1 MSPSSRTRRS
11 NSTDATAA
19 PCASSTPR
27 DHSSPRTPAST
38 APRRSWYKPDARSSF
53 ELPDFSLSTE
63 KHRLDGLALAAIG
76 DDGQGHKALYWGES
90 VTPVKPGEV
99 FATIADDT
107 WRRYV
112 PECWLTSANGTEKV
126 SSVTARVTSRLY
138 ISGPRRRPRASRAAR
153 AEREP
158 CRTDR
163 TRTRWEHISA
173 NDVISVYRE
182 GV

>member
-1 MSPSSRTRRS
+1 MRVEYAEGSLKPE
-11 NSTDATAA
+11 DAGIY
-19 PCASSTPR
+19 R
-27 DHSSPRTPAST
+27 T
-38 APRRSWYKPDARSSF
+38 APLMDKPDARPSF

-99 FATIADDT
+99 FAKLADDT

-126 SSVTARVTSRLY
+126 TSVTAKRDVTLY
-138 ISGPRRRPRASRAAR
+138 IKWSEAKA
-153 AEREP
+153 
-158 CRTDR
+158 
-163 TRTRWEHISA
+163 
-173 NDVISVYRE
+173 E
-182 GV
+182 GVASSKG

>member
-1 MSPSSRTRRS
+1 M
-11 NSTDATAA
+11 D
-19 PCASSTPR
+19 
-27 DHSSPRTPAST
+27 
-38 APRRSWYKPDARSSF
+38 KPDPRPSF

-99 FATIADDT
+99 FAKLADDT

-126 SSVTARVTSRLY
+126 TSVTAKRDVTLY
-138 ISGPRRRPRASRAAR
+138 IKWSEAKA
-153 AEREP
+153 
-158 CRTDR
+158 
-163 TRTRWEHISA
+163 
-173 NDVISVYRE
+173 E
-182 GV
+182 GVASSKG